1 MREYYVFPRL
11 FVFYSAKKKENI
23 YGGSGFSVS
32 FVHIVLGLR
41 LKRGSRN
48 MLMFVFLLGS
58 VGSRS
63 ALETMLWNEYD
74 AESTEMSD
82 PAEITATETRHNA
95 STEVIGFLDPAE
107 SKDDSGSDLKHSHTD
122 LLATVSSDTTEYD
135 TDSIEMSDPADI
147 IVTETSVDLQAVSRD
162 TAESKNEH
170 GTKIKGS
177 TALG

>member
-1 MREYYVFPRL
+1 
-11 FVFYSAKKKENI
+11 
-23 YGGSGFSVS
+23 
-32 FVHIVLGLR
+32 
-41 LKRGSRN
+41 
-48 MLMFVFLLGS
+48 
-58 VGSRS
+58 
-63 ALETMLWNEYD
+63 LETMLWNEYD

-170 GTKIKGS
+170 GTKIKGVGVQLLCMIFMMVKLSS
-177 TALG
+177 TKSRQSRVDSDV

>member
-1 MREYYVFPRL
+1 
-11 FVFYSAKKKENI
+11 
-23 YGGSGFSVS
+23 
-32 FVHIVLGLR
+32 
-41 LKRGSRN
+41 
-48 MLMFVFLLGS
+48 
-58 VGSRS
+58 
-63 ALETMLWNEYD
+63 LETMLWNEYD

-170 GTKIKGS
+170 GTKIKGDTWALSIGLRRVLKYGRRFFPLIYGTGVGVQLLCMIFMMVKLSS
-177 TALG
+177 TKSRQSRVDSDV

>member
-1 MREYYVFPRL
+1 
-11 FVFYSAKKKENI
+11 
-23 YGGSGFSVS
+23 
-32 FVHIVLGLR
+32 
-41 LKRGSRN
+41 
-48 MLMFVFLLGS
+48 
-58 VGSRS
+58 
-63 ALETMLWNEYD
+63 LETMLWNEYD

-170 GTKIKGS
+170 GTKIKGDTWALSFGLRRVLKYGRRFFPLIYGTGVGVQLLCMIFMMVKLSS
-177 TALG
+177 TKSRQSRVDSDV